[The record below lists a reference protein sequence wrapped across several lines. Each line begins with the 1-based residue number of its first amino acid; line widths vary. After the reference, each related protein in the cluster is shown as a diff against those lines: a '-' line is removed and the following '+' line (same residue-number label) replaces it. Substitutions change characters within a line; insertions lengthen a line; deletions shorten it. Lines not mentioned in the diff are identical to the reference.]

1 MTQMELESITPSE
14 INQTKENTVMFY
26 TCGKIKQ
33 LSKKQKQILKITMG
47 KGVTSEMGK
56 GGQPY
61 GDGQKLVL
69 RYHVAQLS

>member
-1 MTQMELESITPSE
+1 MWKNKATEQKT
-14 INQTKENTVMFY
+14 
-26 TCGKIKQ
+26 
-33 LSKKQKQILKITMG
+33 KQKQILKITMG